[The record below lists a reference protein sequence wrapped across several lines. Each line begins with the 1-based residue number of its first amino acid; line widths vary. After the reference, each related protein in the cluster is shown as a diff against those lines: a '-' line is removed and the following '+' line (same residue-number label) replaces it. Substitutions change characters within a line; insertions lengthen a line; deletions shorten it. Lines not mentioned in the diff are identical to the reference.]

1 MDFQGQGLATSGEND
16 ALGIIDT
23 TTRYVTV
30 IAMKGREASTIVP
43 HFLDEIVFRYGPPH
57 FLHCDEAPEFMSKVV
72 RELMA
77 ITETALTTTL
87 GHNVRSNGIIEVF
100 WRYWNRCMRLLSDDQ
115 YVNWSKFRA
124 RICFAYHTAPH
135 QSLGGI
141 TPYELYLGTPARD
154 TFSAILNDSVDQLS
168 QLPDEEGDI
177 VNSRQFAAAVKT
189 STMAFVQTARNHDQ
203 YVKQETAAFLN
214 SSGHPRTFIIGD
226 LVKARFPPS
235 QAELE
240 ISGRRSNHVFARREP
255 CRILERL
262 SPTSYSL
269 LQLDTNRQ
277 YDCMIGNLL
286 PWKATSA
293 RRNKAARYD
302 PDASAPFQANE
313 FIAIHDE
320 PSSWFFLA
328 KILTVGETFL
338 IVHYFG
344 TRSDDLSKAKFYPT
358 WHLRTQD
365 HITLSQTEPDH
376 HIKYSGVIEMESIND
391 LIVAR
396 QLKLTATSTLT
407 SKSRRQLMPVRD
419 ELFIYEL
426 SLF

>member
-1 MDFQGQGLATSGEND
+1 
-16 ALGIIDT
+16 
-23 TTRYVTV
+23 
-30 IAMKGREASTIVP
+30 
-43 HFLDEIVFRYGPPH
+43 
-57 FLHCDEAPEFMSKVV
+57 
-72 RELMA
+72 
-77 ITETALTTTL
+77 
-87 GHNVRSNGIIEVF
+87 
-100 WRYWNRCMRLLSDDQ
+100 
-115 YVNWSKFRA
+115 
-124 RICFAYHTAPH
+124 
-135 QSLGGI
+135 
-141 TPYELYLGTPARD
+141 
-154 TFSAILNDSVDQLS
+154 VDQLS

-177 VNSRQFAAAVKT
+177 VNARQFAAAVKT

-214 SSGHPRTFIIGD
+214 SSGHPRTFVIGD

-240 ISGRRSNHVFARREP
+240 ISGRRSNHVSAWRGP

-269 LQLDTNRQ
+269 LQLNTNRE
-277 YDCMIGNLL
+277 YERTVGNLL

-313 FIAIHDE
+313 FIAIRDE
-320 PSSWFFLA
+320 PGSWFFLA
-328 KILTVGETFL
+328 KITTVGETFL

-344 TRSDDLSKAKFYPT
+344 TRSDDLVKAKFYPT

-365 HITLSQTEPDH
+365 YITLSQTEPDH
-376 HIKYSGVIEMESIND
+376 HIEYSGVIELDSIND
-391 LIVAR
+391 LLVAR
-396 QLKLTATSTLT
+396 QLKLTAASTLT

-419 ELFIYEL
+419 ELFIYE
-426 SLF
+426 